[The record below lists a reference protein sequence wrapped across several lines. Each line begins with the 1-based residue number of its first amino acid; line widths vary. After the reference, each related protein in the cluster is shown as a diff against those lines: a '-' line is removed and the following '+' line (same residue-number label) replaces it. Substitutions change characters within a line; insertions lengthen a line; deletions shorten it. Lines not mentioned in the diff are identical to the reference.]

1 MARYIS
7 HPSEPNKYSCSECS
21 YGLEKGVSRQSVNSH
36 FKREHMD
43 PESESVKIVDGDD
56 DLSSV
61 NDSAKATAHADTP
74 SIDIEPEWMTVGD
87 SEEGEVTF
95 TSLPAPAKGAL
106 KFFSQNREV
115 PSGSKSLKAFYEK
128 QGRMLTWFA
137 RGVLDP
143 LMTMYGR
150 GVMGERGKD
159 FTIKRSKD
167 EWKLFEGFA
176 TEWVEYREISIPV
189 NPDLLMIGCVGAFYV
204 PPLKA
209 ISSQRD
215 PEKPSLW
222 GRLKRRVAT
231 WRLRRLH
238 QKQGVEHFERDN
250 Q

>member
-1 MARYIS
+1 MARYIP
-7 HPSEPNKYSCSECS
+7 HPTEPNKYSCSECE
-21 YGLEKGVSRQSVNSH
+21 YGLDKGVSRQSVNTH
-36 FKREHMD
+36 FKREHTA
-43 PESESVKIVDGDD
+43 PEPVPDEVEEEPDSTT
-56 DLSSV
+56 V
-61 NDSAKATAHADTP
+61 NDSVSEPT
-74 SIDIEPEWMTVGD
+74 IEPEWMTVGD

-167 EWKLFEGFA
+167 EWKLFEGIA